1 MEKKKVLIV
10 YAHPDDE
17 TFSNAGTIAKYSDEG
32 TAEFYLAVA
41 TKGEAGKLGNPP
53 LTTREQLGEFR
64 VQELTRAARILGI
77 KEIFFLNYIDG
88 TLDKISASD
97 QEALTN
103 SIGQLIL
110 QIRPDILIT
119 FPEDGISLHK
129 DHIALHNYCM
139 EAVKNVSKHFIIPK
153 LYYSVVPKSIY
164 SMRGL
169 SSQGEPDENITLK
182 IDIQNYRQQK
192 YYALLEYKTQVF
204 SINKVYPNLLATKDL
219 TKIYPNEYY
228 KLVYKNGVLCNSGTC
243 NENDLLESL

>member
-17 TFSNAGTIAKYSDEG
+17 TFGNAGTIAKYTKEG

-53 LTTREQLGEFR
+53 LTTRDQLGEYR
-64 VQELTRAARILGI
+64 AQELTRAAQVLGI
-77 KEIFFLNYIDG
+77 KEIFFLNFIDG
-88 TLDKISASD
+88 TLDTISRSE

-129 DHIALHNYCM
+129 DHIALHKYCM
-139 EAVKNVSKHFIIPK
+139 KAFEDISNQYTIPK
-153 LYYSVVPKSIY
+153 LYFTVVPRSIY
-164 SMRGL
+164 SLRGL

-182 IDIQNYRQQK
+182 IDIQVYRQQK
-192 YYALLEYKTQVF
+192 YQALLEYKTQVF
-204 SINKVYPNLLATKDL
+204 SINKVYPNLLTTKDI
-219 TKIYPNEYY
+219 TKIVPFEYY
-228 KLVYKNGVLCNSGTC
+228 KLVYKNGLPCPLNSC
-243 NENDLLESL
+243 KESDLLESL